1 MKLSSYKELIV
12 WQKSIKLV
20 NLIYII
26 CQELPKA
33 EDYVLS
39 SQIKRA
45 AISIPSNIAEGYGR
59 RNIKEY
65 IHFLYI
71 ALASCFEVETQLI
84 IMNQNFK
91 TDITELN
98 NLITEVIKMLY
109 SLISNL
115 KPISKNNTKP

>member
-33 EDYVLS
+33 EDYGLS

-45 AISIPSNIAEGYGR
+45 AVSIPSNIAEGYGR

-65 IHFLYI
+65 LQFLYI
-71 ALASCFEVETQLI
+71 ALGSCFEVETQLI

-91 TDITELN
+91 TDITEIN
-98 NLITEVIKMLY
+98 NLLTEVIKMLY

-115 KPISKNNTKP
+115 KPISKK